1 MPISREEF
9 EEGRPN
15 LSVPILQYLN
25 ARRDEAFTADEVLYA
40 LTTVY
45 ERRATITEVSS
56 ILRTLVSSGN
66 LETKEVLGT
75 QMYTIIIDT
84 Q

>member
-9 EEGRPN
+9 EDGRTN

-25 ARRDEAFTADEVLYA
+25 TRRYEAFTADEVLYA
-40 LTTVY
+40 LATVY
-45 ERRATITEVSS
+45 ERRATVLEVSG
-56 ILRTLVSSGN
+56 ILRTLVNSGN
-66 LETKEVLGT
+66 IETKEVSGSR
-75 QMYTIIIDT
+75 MYTIIIDT